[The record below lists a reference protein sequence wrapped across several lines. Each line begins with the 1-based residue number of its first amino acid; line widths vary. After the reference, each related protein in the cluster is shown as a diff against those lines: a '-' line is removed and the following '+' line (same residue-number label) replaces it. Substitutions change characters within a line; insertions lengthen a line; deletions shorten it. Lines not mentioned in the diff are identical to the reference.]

1 MNAKEEIEKALA
13 KGAMNW
19 SDLWTETG
27 LGSGTLN
34 RAIEV
39 LLDEKK
45 IETIPVNYEAWLKL
59 TNPPK

>member
-1 MNAKEEIEKALA
+1 MNAKEKIEKALA
-13 KGAMNW
+13 KGAMNL

-34 RAIEV
+34 RAIEE

-45 IETIPVNYEAWLKL
+45 IETVPKDFEAWLKL

>member
-1 MNAKEEIEKALA
+1 MNAKERIINALT

-19 SDLWTETG
+19 SDLWTETE

-34 RAIEV
+34 RAIEE

-45 IETIPVNYEAWLKL
+45 IETVQKDFEAWLKL
-59 TNPPK
+59 TIPQK